1 MIRKL
6 RNVSSNPN
14 SLMITIPRYI
24 VEMLKLNA
32 NQDVEVELKGKKIII
47 QTIEENNNQIK

>member
-6 RNVSSNPN
+6 RNISSNPN

>member
-14 SLMITIPRYI
+14 SLMVTIPRYI
-24 VEMLKLNA
+24 VELLNLTT
-32 NQDVEVELKGKKIII
+32 NQEVDIEVKGKRIII
-47 QTIEENNNQIK
+47 RPIEEKEIK

>member
-24 VEMLKLNA
+24 VEMLELNA
-32 NQDVEVELKGKKIII
+32 NQDVEVELKGKKIVI
-47 QTIEENNNQIK
+47 QRIKENSNQIK